1 MVKVPCKKG
10 RHRVAVR
17 QPVGSFLS
25 PKPVQVRQVGTS
37 KILSRNAMVPSGR
50 AGVGGELAG
59 EMRKWVMQIPQQN
72 TQVSP
77 VVYLPLALRW
87 CSVS

>member
-1 MVKVPCKKG
+1 
-10 RHRVAVR
+10 
-17 QPVGSFLS
+17 
-25 PKPVQVRQVGTS
+25 
-37 KILSRNAMVPSGR
+37 MVPSGR